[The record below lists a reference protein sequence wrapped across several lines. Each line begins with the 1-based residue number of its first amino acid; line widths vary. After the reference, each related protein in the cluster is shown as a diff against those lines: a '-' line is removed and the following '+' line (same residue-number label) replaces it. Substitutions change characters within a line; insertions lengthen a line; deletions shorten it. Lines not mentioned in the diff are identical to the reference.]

1 LMILWLAVCLQL
13 FFEVQR
19 NVCACIGPGDST
31 AQLLYVFSDFNI
43 SDTSENEDESVLYF
57 LTECWKSGFCN
68 CLHFVMEGDIQGT
81 SFDDGRVAA
90 PRGPRRPSP
99 SPSSA
104 SPRRSP
110 HRQLSCEIPVG
121 DRRWATLPLA
131 VPFPRRPKHGF
142 AVAPSPQ
149 PLQPPNRRGSSPST
163 IQMLAAGN
171 AHDEETPAAAF
182 PFS

>member
-19 NVCACIGPGDST
+19 NVCACICPGDST

-43 SDTSENEDESVLYF
+43 SDTSDNDDESVLYF

-68 CLHFVMEGDIQGT
+68 CLHFVMEGGIQGT

-99 SPSSA
+99 SPPSA

-121 DRRWATLPLA
+121 DRRWANP
-131 VPFPRRPKHGF
+131 PPRRT
-142 AVAPSPQ
+142 VSPQ
-149 PLQPPNRRGSSPST
+149 AEARLRSRSVPAT
-163 IQMLAAGN
+163 
-171 AHDEETPAAAF
+171 AAASESARVQ
-182 PFS
+182 PFNHSNARSR